1 MILVTGATGLLGS
14 HVVVDY
20 LRKGERIRAMF
31 RNEARKQVVYRLLK
45 FYYPEEAEKLAEKLE
60 WFKGDVLHISDLQE
74 ALEGTDKVVH
84 CAALVSF
91 QKNDFYR
98 LWEVNREG
106 TANVVNACLE
116 AGISHLVHVSSTAAV
131 GTDGQKED
139 GLKRESNHWNA
150 NEIASTYSYTK
161 FSAEKEV
168 WRGIEEGLNAVIV
181 NPSVM
186 FGPGSWDET
195 SLTIFRTIAS
205 GFNYYTNGGNA
216 FVDVRDVSRTIIR
229 LQEENVVNERFLLTG
244 HNLKFKD
251 LFTKMAAQ
259 MQIPGPSKLASP
271 FMTKL
276 AWAASGIKSF
286 FTGKEAT
293 LTRDSV
299 RSALSTAR
307 FSTEKIEQLYPD
319 FQFIPIEETI
329 AITISGRMD

>member
-20 LRKGERIRAMF
+20 LKKGKHVRAMY
-31 RNEARKQVVYRLLK
+31 RDESRKQVVYRLLK
-45 FYYPEEAEKLAEKLE
+45 FYHPDDAEQLAENLE
-60 WFKGDVLHISDLQE
+60 WYKGDVLHITDLRE
-74 ALEGTDKVVH
+74 ALEGVEKVVH

-91 QKNDFYR
+91 RKKDFYR

-116 AGISHLVHVSSTAAV
+116 AGITHLVHVSSTAAV

-216 FVDVRDVSRTIIR
+216 FVDVRDVSKIIVR
-229 LQEENVVNERFLLTG
+229 LQEESIVNERFLVTG
-244 HNLKFKD
+244 HNLQFRD
-251 LFTKMAAQ
+251 LFEKMAAQ
-259 MQIPGPSKLASP
+259 LNIPGPSKLASP

-276 AWAASGIKSF
+276 AWAASGIKSVL
-286 FTGKEAT
+286 TGKEAT
-293 LTRDSV
+293 LTKDSV
-299 RSALSTAR
+299 RSALSTSR
-307 FSTEKIEQLYPD
+307 FSTEKIRNLFPD
-319 FQFIPIEETI
+319 FEFTPIEETI
-329 AITISGRMD
+329 AVTVSGRMD